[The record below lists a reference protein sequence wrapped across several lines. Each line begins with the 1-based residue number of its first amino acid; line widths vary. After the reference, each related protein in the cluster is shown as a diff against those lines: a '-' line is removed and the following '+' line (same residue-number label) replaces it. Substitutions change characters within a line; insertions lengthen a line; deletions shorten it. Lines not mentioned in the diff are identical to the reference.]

1 MLKALKLNKRLK
13 QQRFSILTRHLFV
26 KVFAAYL
33 TLFLIVALPTVSYT
47 QTTSASRDKVVTE
60 IKQFAKR
67 HVDTDSAL
75 KTDFV
80 VKLYENNKVGLTSP
94 EIATIYEDEY
104 TKLKEAKKSDLGEQV
119 KDNLLWGLPWYI
131 ALVFLVLFLFKEA
144 LQKWVNARLDAVGRF
159 FYNKFAGSRFFR
171 ATALR
176 HYQQGLMQKYK
187 DLKIPFRQKDKPL
200 DICKVYVPLKVT
212 GTTDTEQFDAKS
224 AVNDYRRL
232 MVKGSPGSG
241 KSMLLKHLALSYAL
255 NELDLPDNPTPVLL
269 ELHRLSDA
277 QKSIQQHLTEA
288 FERDDFPQ
296 ARDFVSQSL
305 EQGTL
310 MLLLDGLDEVNSKDR
325 TGVVLQIK
333 DLLDQYSKCRAIITC
348 RTAVYKGEFNQEVNR
363 TLEVVEFS
371 DQQVRLFL
379 HSWQPDI
386 PRGKSIEELMLTLRD
401 QPMIMALAR
410 NPLMLTIIAYLYT
423 DTPFVLPHSRAE
435 FYRESTGV
443 LLDQWNREHN
453 NANIELQHKRLIL
466 QHLALHN
473 QDTANQLQQDRRS
486 IDYKTV
492 LSEVSKVLSFLNL
505 PSEKVEEILDEIVK
519 RSGLL
524 LQIDGGSKYQ
534 FAHLTL
540 QEYFAAAELIDKAD
554 DLVKRFQADPDA
566 WRETIKLWCGLAN
579 DSTFVIGEVYKKDE
593 ITAFECL
600 ADAKKVDPVLAQ
612 TIIDHF
618 KVRLGS
624 VPDIAPAV
632 EAAFAAVGADP
643 RSRPRG
649 KAVLKFLVQTLT
661 TSQEQARRTAAANAL
676 SLTNLSTAAQFLAN
690 CYNNRPE
697 AHEPL
702 IRMGDLAVPA
712 LEPYLKNG
720 SIKAMDDLVTIGTPD
735 AAKVLVPLL
744 WHQDETTATDAAWRL
759 GALLNKPNVENVLR
773 DYKLKEG
780 EQQATGMNWVWQP
793 FKEPENSALPH
804 IAGRIAYLIAKSEVD
819 IIPPKQ
825 IFLDPRVVVPLCSI
839 QLANQLNLSALKT
852 EQPTSGLVDTLKS
865 LFSYSQDKSFVDID
879 FQDGSKRYKVIEEA
893 ALFLAVASTEIPNLF
908 DLQASFIKEILETI
922 KATKKYCYLWTALP
936 LGIKFDLLTRFLTP
950 QVGKPKQKDWI
961 NIYRPVKYQ
970 YSKSWHYRT
979 LVALFVVLGL
989 ISVLSVSN
997 IILNS
1002 SVLFS
1007 WSNALIPLATI
1018 LIIGMNSWCF
1028 LLNNDSYNEL
1038 REDVDFIGILI
1049 LFGPIVLPIGLII
1062 DLFNKQKYFTD
1073 FYDYIL
1079 VLGLTFLFP
1088 VEAYYATILMLKNMP
1103 LIYVVLIWLTWIA
1116 AVGILWRI
1124 ARKLLREARNPL
1136 TGILGSRLNS
1146 TSSHLKS
1153 KSLFRLL
1160 SFWL

>member
-75 KTDFV
+75 KTGDV
-80 VKLYENNKVGLTSP
+80 VKFYENNKVGLTSP

-187 DLKIPFRQKDKPL
+187 DLKIPFRQNRPL
-200 DICKVYVPLKVT
+200 DIREVYVPLKVT
-212 GTTDTEQFDAKS
+212 GATDTEQFDAKS

-255 NELDLPDNPTPVLL
+255 NKLDLPDNPIPVLL

-296 ARDFVSQSL
+296 AGDFVSQSL

-325 TGVVLQIK
+325 TGVVSQIK
-333 DLLDQYSKCRAIITC
+333 DLLDKYSKCRAIITC
-348 RTAVYKGEFNQEVNR
+348 RTAVYKGEFNQEVDR

-379 HSWQPDI
+379 GSWQPDM
-386 PRGKSIEELMLTLRD
+386 PPEKSIEQLMLTLRD
-401 QPMIMALAR
+401 RPRIMALAR

-443 LLDQWNREHN
+443 LLNQWHQEHN
-453 NANIELQHKRLIL
+453 QFKAQHKQSIL

-492 LSEVSKVLSFLNL
+492 LSEVSKVLPELNL
-505 PSEKVEEILDEIVK
+505 QPEKVEEILNEIVE

-540 QEYFAAAELIDKAD
+540 QEYFAAAELIDKGNN
-554 DLVKRFQADPDA
+554 LVNRFQADPDA

-579 DSTFVIGEVYKKDE
+579 DSTFVIGEVYKKYQR
-593 ITAFECL
+593 TAFECL
-600 ADAKKVDPVLAQ
+600 ADARKVDQALAQ
-612 TIIDHF
+612 RIINTF
-618 KVRLGS
+618 KVQLGS
-624 VPDIAPAV
+624 SNQVSAV
-632 EAAFAAVGADP
+632 EAAFAAVAAD
-643 RSRPRG
+643 SRPRG
-649 KAVLKFLVQTLT
+649 QEVFNFLVQTLA
-661 TSQEQARRTAAANAL
+661 TSQEPARRTAAANAL
-676 SLTNLSTAAQFLAN
+676 SLTNLSTAARFLADCYDN
-690 CYNNRPE
+690 CPE

-712 LEPYLKNG
+712 LAPYLKNG

-744 WHQDETTATDAAWRL
+744 WHQDETIATDAAWRL
-759 GALLNKPNVENVLR
+759 GALLNKPNAENVLR
-773 DYKLKEG
+773 DYKLKDE
-780 EQQATGMNWVWQP
+780 ERKAAWIDWIWQP
-793 FKEPENSALPH
+793 FNEPENSALPQ
-804 IAGRIAYLIAKSEVD
+804 IAGRVAYLIEKCEVD
-819 IIPPKQ
+819 RIPAKQ
-825 IFLDPRVVVPLCSI
+825 ISLDPRVIVPLCSI
-839 QLANQLNLSALKT
+839 QLAGQLNLSALKT

-865 LFSYSQDKSFVDID
+865 LSSYSKDKSFLDID
-879 FQDGSKRYKVIEEA
+879 SQDGSKRYKVIEEA
-893 ALFLAVASTEIPNLF
+893 ALFLAVASAEIPNLF
-908 DLQASFIKEILETI
+908 DLQASFVEEILQTI
-922 KATKKYCYLWTALP
+922 KINTKYRSLWAALP
-936 LGIKFDLLTRFLTP
+936 LEIKLNLLTRFLTP
-950 QVGKPKQKDWI
+950 QVDKPEPRDWT

-970 YSKSWHYRT
+970 FGNSWHYR
-979 LVALFVVLGL
+979 ALVVLFTA
-989 ISVLSVSN
+989 ICVIAVSSMVS

-1002 SVLFS
+1002 PVLFS
-1007 WSNALIPLATI
+1007 WINALVLLAAM

-1028 LLNNDSYNEL
+1028 LFKNDIFDTC
-1038 REDVDFIGILI
+1038 REDVHSMLFIIFSPIAVTIMLI
-1049 LFGPIVLPIGLII
+1049 LDLLKKERNFI
-1062 DLFNKQKYFTD
+1062 DL
-1073 FYDYIL
+1073 YDYIL
-1079 VLGLTFLFP
+1079 AFGFTFWFP
-1088 VEAYYATILMLKNMP
+1088 IEAYFMTIIMLKFILP
-1103 LIYVVLIWLTWIA
+1103 IHVILIWLIWIA
-1116 AVGILWRI
+1116 SVGILWWI
-1124 ARKLLREARNPL
+1124 AQKRQREAQNPL
-1136 TGILGSRLNS
+1136 TGILGSQLS
-1146 TSSHLKS
+1146 GASSNYLRS
-1153 KSLFRLL
+1153 KRLFR
-1160 SFWL
+1160 SYKFWL